1 MNIMEEIM
9 KKARECPEVIVL
21 PEAEDERILKAAEIA
36 VKEKIAYPVL
46 LGDENDIQ
54 KKAAEIGVELK
65 GLKII
70 NPKDSPDLDRYV
82 SLYCKI
88 RESKRINERIAR
100 RILSKNL
107 YFGAMMVRAG
117 DADGMVAGAINLSA
131 SVIRAGGLIIELQK
145 DISVPSSF
153 FVMDIPNFEGG
164 ENGVLIFADAAV
176 NPDPDASQLADIA
189 IASARSAKTLL
200 GWEPRVAMLSF
211 STKGSAHHAL
221 TRKVVEA
228 TEIAKKKAPDLLI
241 DGELQADAAI
251 VPEVAKRKVKEE
263 SPVAGRANVLIFPDL
278 NAANIAYKLV
288 QHTANAAAYGPI
300 LQGFRRPISDLSRG
314 AKVNDIVGAIAI
326 VCIEARGEYE

>member
-1 MNIMEEIM
+1 MNIMKDLM
-9 KKARECPEVIVL
+9 NKAREDPKLIVL
-21 PEAEDERILKAAEIA
+21 PEATDERILKAAEISL
-36 VKEKIAYPVL
+36 KEKIAYPIL
-46 LGDENDIQ
+46 LGEENEIRE
-54 KKAAEIGVELK
+54 KAAEINVELE

-70 NPKDSPDLDRYV
+70 NPKESPDLDRYV
-82 SLYCKI
+82 SLYCEI
-88 RESKRINERIAR
+88 RKSKRINERIAK

-131 SVIRAGGLIIELQK
+131 SVIRAGGLIIGLQR

-153 FVMDIPNFEGG
+153 FVMDIPNFKGG

-211 STKGSAHHAL
+211 STKGSAYHAL

-228 TEIAKKKAPDLLI
+228 TMIAKKKAPDLLI

-263 SPVAGRANVLIFPDL
+263 SPVAGRANILVFPDL

-288 QHTANAAAYGPI
+288 QYAANAAAYGPI
-300 LQGFRRPISDLSRG
+300 LQGFSKPISDLSRG
-314 AKVNDIVGAIAI
+314 ASVNDIVGAIAI